1 MIQILLGGSGLDPW
15 GFATLCGIS
24 FLGSFVTA
32 SMGIGGGGLVL
43 ATMAL
48 FLPPPV
54 LIPLHG
60 VVPLGSNIGRT
71 ALMSRHVFFDI
82 VPMFLIGTL
91 LGALVGG
98 QLVVALP
105 VTLLQTVL
113 GIFILYSAWAPRLKA
128 RRPTTRTF
136 FYVGAVATFLTMF
149 IGATGPLVAP
159 FIAASCDKRQQV
171 VASHAMLMSIQHGL
185 KIIVFGYL
193 GFSFAPY
200 ASLLIGL
207 LAFGFAGT
215 YVGKLVLNRL
225 PEKSFRAGL
234 KIILTILAL
243 RLLYG
248 AAIG

>member
-1 MIQILLGGSGLDPW
+1 
-15 GFATLCGIS
+15 
-24 FLGSFVTA
+24 
-32 SMGIGGGGLVL
+32 
-43 ATMAL
+43 
-48 FLPPPV
+48 
-54 LIPLHG
+54 
-60 VVPLGSNIGRT
+60 
-71 ALMSRHVFFDI
+71 
-82 VPMFLIGTL
+82 
-91 LGALVGG
+91 
-98 QLVVALP
+98 
-105 VTLLQTVL
+105 
-113 GIFILYSAWAPRLKA
+113 
-128 RRPTTRTF
+128 
-136 FYVGAVATFLTMF
+136 MF
-149 IGATGPLVAP
+149 IGATGALVAP
-159 FIAASCDKRQQV
+159 FIAAACDKRRQV